1 MVTKMDEQAKFEIL
15 KELLL
20 PDDNGVIEDI
30 SKRIQLLEV
39 IVNDQKLLAKK
50 VNPLVDDKLKAFAKN
65 IPNTLGP
72 TITAT
77 LKKEIKLHKDEVVD
91 ALYPVLGKMVKKYVA
106 QEIKMLSEKIDN
118 QLSFIKTWK
127 RKFRSIFGGPSEE
140 QQILREISTAKI
152 EQVLL
157 IERDTGI
164 LKAGYSVTNTID
176 EEMISGMLTAIKG
189 FVEDAF
195 HQKNQNLELIQY
207 ELYNIHLQSF
217 VTHFVAVVISGDYHL
232 KSKNKL
238 QDIIFNFYYNF
249 MAMNLDLV
257 FNSNDLEKEGNEV
270 RTIEK
275 ELLEKELA
283 ASFNNAKI

>member
-1 MVTKMDEQAKFEIL
+1 MVTKMDEQAKLETL
-15 KELLL
+15 KELLF
-20 PDDNGVIEDI
+20 PDDRGAVEDI
-30 SKRIQLLEV
+30 SKRIQLLEL
-39 IVNDQKLLAKK
+39 IINDQKKLADR
-50 VNPLVDDKLKAFAKN
+50 VDPLVDDKINAFTKSM
-65 IPNTLGP
+65 PDTLGP

-77 LKKEIKLHKDEVVD
+77 LKKEIKNHKDEVVD

-106 QEIKMLSEKIDN
+106 QEIKILSEKIDN

-127 RKFRSIFGGPSEE
+127 RKMRSWFGGPTEE
-140 QQILREISTAKI
+140 QLLMRELASATI

-164 LKAGYSVTNTID
+164 LKASYSVTNSID

-195 HQKNQNLELIQY
+195 KKKNQNLELIQY

-217 VTHFVAVVISGDYHL
+217 VTHYVAVVISGNYHL

-257 FNSNDLEKEGNEV
+257 FNSKEGKEKKV

-275 ELLEKELA
+275 ELLEQELA
-283 ASFNNAKI
+283 ASFRDAKI

>member
-1 MVTKMDEQAKFEIL
+1 MVTKMDEQAKLETL
-15 KELLL
+15 KELLF
-20 PDDNGVIEDI
+20 PDDRGAVEDI
-30 SKRIQLLEV
+30 SKRIQLLEL
-39 IVNDQKLLAKK
+39 IINDQKKLAAK
-50 VNPLVDDKLKAFAKN
+50 VDPLVDDKINAFTKS

-77 LKKEIKLHKDEVVD
+77 LKKEIKNHKDEVVD

-106 QEIKMLSEKIDN
+106 QEIKMLSDKIDN

-127 RKFRSIFGGPSEE
+127 RKFRSWFGGPTEE
-140 QQILREISTAKI
+140 QLLMRELASATI

-164 LKAGYSVTNTID
+164 LKASYSVTNTID

-195 HQKNQNLELIQY
+195 NKKNQNLELIQY

-217 VTHFVAVVISGDYHL
+217 VTHYVAVVISGNYHL

-257 FNSNDLEKEGNEV
+257 FNSKEGKKNGV

-275 ELLEKELA
+275 ELLEQELA
-283 ASFNNAKI
+283 ASFRNAKI

>member
-1 MVTKMDEQAKFEIL
+1 MVTKMDEQAKLETL
-15 KELLL
+15 KELLF
-20 PDDNGVIEDI
+20 PDDRGAVEDI
-30 SKRIQLLEV
+30 SKRIQLVEL
-39 IVNDQKLLAKK
+39 IINDQKQLAAR
-50 VNPLVDDKLKAFAKN
+50 VDPLVDDKLNAFTKS
-65 IPNTLGP
+65 IPDTLGP

-77 LKKEIKLHKDEVVD
+77 LKKEIKNHKDEVVD

-106 QEIKMLSEKIDN
+106 QEIKMLSDKIDN

-127 RKFRSIFGGPSEE
+127 RKFRSWFGGPTEE
-140 QQILREISTAKI
+140 QLLMRELASATI

-164 LKAGYSVTNTID
+164 LKASYSVTNSID

-195 HQKNQNLELIQY
+195 NKKNQNLELIQY

-217 VTHFVAVVISGDYHL
+217 VTHYVAVVISGNYHL

-257 FNSNDLEKEGNEV
+257 FNTKEGKKNGV
-270 RTIEK
+270 RTIDK
-275 ELLEKELA
+275 ELLEQELA
-283 ASFNNAKI
+283 ASFRNAKI

>member
-1 MVTKMDEQAKFEIL
+1 MVTKMDEQAKLETL
-15 KELLL
+15 KELLF
-20 PDDNGVIEDI
+20 PDDRGAVEDI
-30 SKRIQLLEV
+30 SKRIQLLEL
-39 IVNDQKLLAKK
+39 IINDQKKLAAR
-50 VNPLVDDKLKAFAKN
+50 VDPLVDDKINAFTKS
-65 IPNTLGP
+65 IPDTLGP

-77 LKKEIKLHKDEVVD
+77 LKKEIKNHKDEVVD

-106 QEIKMLSEKIDN
+106 QEIKILSDKIDN

-127 RKFRSIFGGPSEE
+127 RKMRSLFGGPTEE
-140 QQILREISTAKI
+140 QLLMRELATATI

-164 LKAGYSVTNTID
+164 LKASYSVTNSID

-195 HQKNQNLELIQY
+195 NKKNQNLELIQY

-217 VTHFVAVVISGDYHL
+217 VTHYVAVVISGNYHI

-257 FNSNDLEKEGNEV
+257 FNTKKGKEKKV

-275 ELLEKELA
+275 ELLEQELA
-283 ASFNNAKI
+283 ASFRNAKI

>member
-1 MVTKMDEQAKFEIL
+1 MNKRNWRPL
-15 KELLL
+15 KELLF
-20 PDDNGVIEDI
+20 PDDRGAVEDI
-30 SKRIQLLEV
+30 SKRIQLVEL
-39 IVNDQKLLAKK
+39 IINDQKQLAAR
-50 VNPLVDDKLKAFAKN
+50 VDPLVDDKLNAFTKS
-65 IPNTLGP
+65 IPDTLGP

-77 LKKEIKLHKDEVVD
+77 LKKEIKNHKDEVVD

-106 QEIKMLSEKIDN
+106 QEIKILSDKIDN

-127 RKFRSIFGGPSEE
+127 RKMRSWFGGPTEE
-140 QQILREISTAKI
+140 QLLMRELASATI

-164 LKAGYSVTNTID
+164 LKASYSVTNSID

-195 HQKNQNLELIQY
+195 HKKNQNLELIQY

-217 VTHFVAVVISGDYHL
+217 VTHYVAVVISGNYHL

-257 FNSNDLEKEGNEV
+257 FNTKEGKKNEV

-275 ELLEKELA
+275 ELLEQELA
-283 ASFNNAKI
+283 ASFRNAKI

>member
-1 MVTKMDEQAKFEIL
+1 MVTKMDEQAKLETL
-15 KELLL
+15 KELLF
-20 PDDNGVIEDI
+20 PDDRGAVEDI
-30 SKRIQLLEV
+30 SKRIQLVEL
-39 IVNDQKLLAKK
+39 IINDQKQLAAR
-50 VNPLVDDKLKAFAKN
+50 VDPLVDDKLNAFTKS
-65 IPNTLGP
+65 IPDTLGP

-77 LKKEIKLHKDEVVD
+77 LKKEIKNHKDEVVD

-106 QEIKMLSEKIDN
+106 QEIKMLSDKIDN

-127 RKFRSIFGGPSEE
+127 RKFRSWFGGPTEE
-140 QQILREISTAKI
+140 QLLMRELASATI

-164 LKAGYSVTNTID
+164 LKASYSVTNSID

-195 HQKNQNLELIQY
+195 NQKNQNLELIQY

-217 VTHFVAVVISGDYHL
+217 VTHYVAVVISGNYHL

-257 FNSNDLEKEGNEV
+257 FNSKEGKKNGV

-275 ELLEKELA
+275 ELLEQELA
-283 ASFNNAKI
+283 ASFRNAKI

>member
-1 MVTKMDEQAKFEIL
+1 MATKMDEQAKLETL
-15 KELLL
+15 KELLF
-20 PDDNGVIEDI
+20 PDDRGAVEDI
-30 SKRIQLLEV
+30 SKRIQLLE
-39 IVNDQKLLAKK
+39 IIINDQKKLAAR
-50 VNPLVDDKLKAFAKN
+50 VDPLVDDKLNAFTKS
-65 IPNTLGP
+65 IPDTLGP

-77 LKKEIKLHKDEVVD
+77 LKKEIKNHKDEVVD

-106 QEIKMLSEKIDN
+106 QEIKILSEKIDN
-118 QLSFIKTWK
+118 QLSFITSWK
-127 RKFRSIFGGPSEE
+127 RKFRSWFGGPTEE
-140 QQILREISTAKI
+140 QLLMRELASATI

-164 LKAGYSVTNTID
+164 LKASYSVTNSID

-195 HQKNQNLELIQY
+195 NKKNQNLELIQY

-217 VTHFVAVVISGDYHL
+217 VTHYLAVVISGNYHL

-257 FNSNDLEKEGNEV
+257 FNYKKGKEKEV

-275 ELLEKELA
+275 ELLEQELA
-283 ASFNNAKI
+283 ASFRNAKI